1 MVNLCCL
8 FTSVTVHMWQSI
20 CVLYCAQGHV
30 TVYLFLYSAQV
41 HVTVYLCS
49 LLCTGTYNS
58 VCSLYIQSM
67 YFLLFCTG
75 TCDSVSVFFILHRD
89 MWQCILC
96 SLFCTGTYNS
106 VCSLYIQSMY
116 VLYTAQGHVTV
127 YLCSLFCTGTCDSV
141 LCLLYFAQ
149 GHVTVYFVFFILH
162 RDIWGQSGVLL
173 QHPWHVLCHAASQ
186 CGREVWEQLGCVV
199 IGFLFSSVQSL
210 SGLSD

>member
-8 FTSVTVHMWQSI
+8 FTSVTVHIWQSI

-67 YFLLFCTG
+67 Y
-75 TCDSVSVFFILHRD
+75 
-89 MWQCILC
+89 
-96 SLFCTGTYNS
+96 
-106 VCSLYIQSMY
+106 
-116 VLYTAQGHVTV
+116 VLYSAQGHVTV

-162 RDIWGQSGVLL
+162 RDIWGQRGVLL